1 MENQNENKQIIEQ
14 EVQTE
19 EKASL
24 LTSLKTKVSK
34 MSKKSIILLSA
45 GALLLVTGGFVA
57 AEIYENR
64 LEALETQVEQSLGL
78 SDDDDNQVTTAQS
91 VVASSSSTAS
101 SSTTAAASSTT
112 TTAITAEQVAAGYG
126 ITLVDSSELDGT
138 YTATV
143 GNDTY
148 TLTIKG
154 NQGSLVEVDNDGE
167 QDSELVVLDLEK
179 KIAYIDGEADTYS
192 LSGSTLTLTEVD
204 TNDTTLDKISFTKQ

>member
-101 SSTTAAASSTT
+101 SSTTVASSTT

-126 ITLVDSSELDGT
+126 ITLVESSELDGT

-204 TNDTTLDKISFTKQ
+204 TNDTTLDKISFTKK

>member
-45 GALLLVTGGFVA
+45 GALLLVTGGFVV

-64 LEALETQVEQSLGL
+64 LDALETQVEQSLGL

-138 YTATV
+138 YTPTV

>member
-57 AEIYENR
+57 AEIFENR

-126 ITLVDSSELDGT
+126 ITLVDSSELDGI

-143 GNDTY
+143 GNDMY

-167 QDSELVVLDLEK
+167 QDSELVVLNLEK

-204 TNDTTLDKISFTKQ
+204 TNDTILDKISFTKQ

>member
-45 GALLLVTGGFVA
+45 GALLLVTGGFIVA
-57 AEIYENR
+57 EVYENR
-64 LEALETQVEQSLGL
+64 LDALETQVEQSLGL
-78 SDDDDNQVTTAQS
+78 SDNDDDNQVTTAQS
-91 VVASSSSTAS
+91 VVASSNTTTA
-101 SSTTAAASSTT
+101 SSTTAASLATATAVTT
-112 TTAITAEQVAAGYG
+112 EQVAANYG
-126 ITLVDSSELDGT
+126 ITLVESSELDGT

-143 GNDTY
+143 GNDSY

>member
-101 SSTTAAASSTT
+101 SSTTAASSTT
-112 TTAITAEQVAAGYG
+112 ATAVTAEQVAANYG
-126 ITLVDSSELDGT
+126 ITLVESSELDGT

-143 GNDTY
+143 GNDSY

-167 QDSELVVLDLEK
+167 QDSELVILDLEK

>member
-19 EKASL
+19 EKVSL

-34 MSKKSIILLSA
+34 MSKKSIILFSA

-78 SDDDDNQVTTAQS
+78 SDDDDNQVSTAQS
-91 VVASSSSTAS
+91 VVASSSSTVS
-101 SSTTAAASSTT
+101 SSTTAASSTT
-112 TTAITAEQVAAGYG
+112 TKAITAEQVAAGYG

-179 KIAYIDGEADTYS
+179 KISYIDGEADTYS

>member
-14 EVQTE
+14 EVQME

-45 GALLLVTGGFVA
+45 GALLLVTGGFVV
-57 AEIYENR
+57 AEVYENR
-64 LEALETQVEQSLGL
+64 LDALETQVEQSLGL
-78 SDDDDNQVTTAQS
+78 SDNDDDNQVTTAQS
-91 VVASSSSTAS
+91 VVASSNTTTA
-101 SSTTAAASSTT
+101 SSTTAASSA
-112 TTAITAEQVAAGYG
+112 TATAVTAEQVAANYG
-126 ITLVDSSELDGT
+126 ITLVESSELDGT

-143 GNDTY
+143 GNDSY

>member
-57 AEIYENR
+57 AEIFENR

-101 SSTTAAASSTT
+101 SSTTAASSTT

>member
-24 LTSLKTKVSK
+24 LTSLKTKVNK

-64 LEALETQVEQSLGL
+64 LDALETQVEQSLGL

-91 VVASSSSTAS
+91 VVASSSLTAS
-101 SSTTAAASSTT
+101 SSTTAASSTT
-112 TTAITAEQVAAGYG
+112 TTAITAEQVAANYG
-126 ITLVDSSELDGT
+126 ITLVESSELDGT

>member
-45 GALLLVTGGFVA
+45 GALLLVTGGFVV
-57 AEIYENR
+57 AEVYENR
-64 LEALETQVEQSLGL
+64 LDALETQVEQSLGL
-78 SDDDDNQVTTAQS
+78 SDNDDDNQVTTAQS
-91 VVASSSSTAS
+91 VVASSNTTTA
-101 SSTTAAASSTT
+101 SSTTAASSA
-112 TTAITAEQVAAGYG
+112 TATAVTAEQVAANYG
-126 ITLVDSSELDGT
+126 ITLVESSELDGT

-143 GNDTY
+143 GNDSY

>member
-91 VVASSSSTAS
+91 VVASSNTTTA
-101 SSTTAAASSTT
+101 SSTTAASSA
-112 TTAITAEQVAAGYG
+112 TATAVTAEQVAANYG
-126 ITLVDSSELDGT
+126 ITLVESSELDGT

-143 GNDTY
+143 GNDSY

>member
-101 SSTTAAASSTT
+101 SSTTVASSTT

-126 ITLVDSSELDGT
+126 ITLVESSELDGT

>member
-24 LTSLKTKVSK
+24 LTSFKTKVSK

-101 SSTTAAASSTT
+101 SSTTVASSTT

-167 QDSELVVLDLEK
+167 QDSELVVLDIEK

>member
-91 VVASSSSTAS
+91 VVASSSLTAS
-101 SSTTAAASSTT
+101 SSTTAASSTT

>member
-19 EKASL
+19 EKSSL
-24 LTSLKTKVSK
+24 LTSLKTKVST

-101 SSTTAAASSTT
+101 SSTTAASSTT

>member
-167 QDSELVVLDLEK
+167 QDSELVVLNLEK

-204 TNDTTLDKISFTKQ
+204 SNDTTKDQLVFTKQ

>member
-1 MENQNENKQIIEQ
+1 MENQNENQQIIEQ

-101 SSTTAAASSTT
+101 SSTTAASSTT

-143 GNDTY
+143 GNDSY

-192 LSGSTLTLTEVD
+192 LSGSTLTVTEVD

>member
-57 AEIYENR
+57 AEIFENR

-167 QDSELVVLDLEK
+167 QDSELVILDLEK

-204 TNDTTLDKISFTKQ
+204 TNDTILDKISFTKQ

>member
-64 LEALETQVEQSLGL
+64 LDALETQVEQSLGL
-78 SDDDDNQVTTAQS
+78 SDDDDDNQVTTAQS

-101 SSTTAAASSTT
+101 SSTTAASSTT
-112 TTAITAEQVAAGYG
+112 ATAVTAEQVAANYG
-126 ITLVDSSELDGT
+126 ITLVESSELDGT

-143 GNDTY
+143 GNDSY

-167 QDSELVVLDLEK
+167 QDSEVVILDLEK

>member
-45 GALLLVTGGFVA
+45 GALLLVTGGFVV
-57 AEIYENR
+57 AEVYENR
-64 LEALETQVEQSLGL
+64 LDALETQVEQSLGL
-78 SDDDDNQVTTAQS
+78 SDNDDDNQVMTAQS
-91 VVASSSSTAS
+91 VVASSNTTTAR
-101 SSTTAAASSTT
+101 STTAASSA
-112 TTAITAEQVAAGYG
+112 TATAVTAEQVAANYG
-126 ITLVDSSELDGT
+126 ITLVESSELDGT

-143 GNDTY
+143 GNDSY

>member
-101 SSTTAAASSTT
+101 SSTTAASSTT

>member
-45 GALLLVTGGFVA
+45 GALLLVTGGFVV

-64 LEALETQVEQSLGL
+64 LDALETQVEQSLGL

-101 SSTTAAASSTT
+101 SSTTAASSTT

>member
-1 MENQNENKQIIEQ
+1 MENQNENKQMIEQ

-45 GALLLVTGGFVA
+45 GALLLVTGGFVV
-57 AEIYENR
+57 AEVYEKR
-64 LEALETQVEQSLGL
+64 LDALETQVEQSLGL
-78 SDDDDNQVTTAQS
+78 SDNDDDNQVTTTQS
-91 VVASSSSTAS
+91 VVASSNTTTASSTTAS
-101 SSTTAAASSTT
+101 SSETA
-112 TTAITAEQVAAGYG
+112 TAVTAEQVAANYG
-126 ITLVDSSELDGT
+126 ITLVESSELDGT

-143 GNDTY
+143 GNDSY

-167 QDSELVVLDLEK
+167 QDSELVVLDLER

>member
-101 SSTTAAASSTT
+101 SSTTAASSTT

-154 NQGSLVEVDNDGE
+154 NQGSLVEVENDGE

>member
-19 EKASL
+19 EKSSL
-24 LTSLKTKVSK
+24 LTSLKTKVST

-101 SSTTAAASSTT
+101 SSTTAASSTT

-126 ITLVDSSELDGT
+126 ITLVDSSELDGI

-143 GNDTY
+143 GNDMY

-167 QDSELVVLDLEK
+167 QDSELVVLNLEK

-204 TNDTTLDKISFTKQ
+204 SNDTTKDQLVFTKQ

>member
-45 GALLLVTGGFVA
+45 GALLLVTGGFVV
-57 AEIYENR
+57 AEVYENR
-64 LEALETQVEQSLGL
+64 LDALETQVEQSLGL
-78 SDDDDNQVTTAQS
+78 SDNDDDNQVTTAQS
-91 VVASSSSTAS
+91 VVASSNTTTA
-101 SSTTAAASSTT
+101 SSTTAASSA
-112 TTAITAEQVAAGYG
+112 TATVVTAEQVAANYG
-126 ITLVDSSELDGT
+126 ITLVESSELDGT

-143 GNDTY
+143 GNDSY

-179 KIAYIDGEADTYS
+179 KIAYIDGEADIYS

>member
-45 GALLLVTGGFVA
+45 GALLLVTGGFVV
-57 AEIYENR
+57 AEVYENR
-64 LEALETQVEQSLGL
+64 LDALETQVEQSLGL
-78 SDDDDNQVTTAQS
+78 SDNDDDNQVTTAQS
-91 VVASSSSTAS
+91 VVASSNTTTA
-101 SSTTAAASSTT
+101 SSTTAASSA
-112 TTAITAEQVAAGYG
+112 TATVVTAEQVAANYG
-126 ITLVDSSELDGT
+126 ITLVESSELDGT

-143 GNDTY
+143 GNDSY

>member
-112 TTAITAEQVAAGYG
+112 TTAITAEQVATGYG

-167 QDSELVVLDLEK
+167 QDSELVILDLEK

>member
-64 LEALETQVEQSLGL
+64 LDALETQVEQSLGL
-78 SDDDDNQVTTAQS
+78 SDDDDDNQVTTAQS

-101 SSTTAAASSTT
+101 SSTTAASSTT

-126 ITLVDSSELDGT
+126 ITLVESSELDGT

-143 GNDTY
+143 GNDSY

-167 QDSELVVLDLEK
+167 QDSELVILDLEK